1 MTGQVE
7 VAIEGGG
14 TARVDG
20 VWVQESQSEAV
31 ASVNERDPARAS
43 MRGRQTVRY
52 RWPGRTIELRSRGQI
67 DSDAATFQAMLHVEI
82 TVDGLP
88 HFSRR
93 WLRSYPRHLL

>member
-1 MTGQVE
+1 M
-7 VAIEGGG
+7 
-14 TARVDG
+14 
-20 VWVQESQSEAV
+20 
-31 ASVNERDPARAS
+31 
-43 MRGRQTVRY
+43 
-52 RWPGRTIELRSRGQI
+52 IELRSRGQI